1 MNEPEELHLPSP
13 ARWLLR
19 RAREILDTHV
29 TPETPDAYGWT
40 IGGGTILAARWEHR
54 QSEDM
59 DLLIPPD
66 TRTLALAPD
75 ANPDFHH
82 SLTKAGAKEIDIGRF
97 STIRFRGGRIEMLA
111 ANPEPQNGAI
121 TAKIDGLKTRVLS
134 TTQILSGK
142 FRNRSLR
149 PPVRDLYDLAVA
161 AEEAPAALA
170 AAVNSLT
177 PAAARVRLTRWE
189 AQREDYAESGHR
201 EIKGAPRQYRN
212 IRSDPAGHATDAVS
226 QALYMHLRIRVN
238 EGLATIDTKSRR
250 GPLQRTYRDPTR
262 LENEFERDGI
272 SALLER
278 TGAGARE
285 TVKAAVQAMQIGIK
299 STILELESEGGNW
312 KIRPAENAYPNS
324 IKGGKTQPK
333 LGETPPNPET
343 PPARAEGTAAARAR
357 QRGHG
362 HSRY

>member
-1 MNEPEELHLPSP
+1 MNEPDELHLPRP

-19 RAREILDTHV
+19 RTRDILDTHV

-75 ANPDFHH
+75 ANPDFHD
-82 SLTKAGAKEIDIGRF
+82 SLTKAGAKKIEIGGF

-121 TAKIDGLKTRVLS
+121 TAVIDGLRTRVLS

-161 AEEAPAALA
+161 AERAPAALA

-189 AQREDYAESGHR
+189 THREDYAESGRR
-201 EIKGAPRQYRN
+201 EIKGAPRRYRN

-226 QALYMHLRIRVN
+226 QALYTRLRIRVN
-238 EGLATIDTKSRR
+238 EGLTEIDTKSPR
-250 GPLQRTYRDPTR
+250 GPLRRTYRDPTQ

-278 TGAGARE
+278 TGAGAQE
-285 TVKAAVQAMQIGIK
+285 TVKAAIQAMQIASK
-299 STILELESEGGNW
+299 RTILELKSDGGGW
-312 KIRPAENAYPNS
+312 RIRPANNPP
-324 IKGGKTQPK
+324 PK
-333 LGETPPNPET
+333 LHQRRQNTTADRRTPTKP
-343 PPARAEGTAAARAR
+343 
-357 QRGHG
+357 
-362 HSRY
+362 